1 MARHGVYV
9 LGVAAVLLLGI
20 STVSRSKGL
29 KGREHQRASQIPS
42 QFSPGERFAMKE
54 ALKGEPGPLRPAM
67 PRYIGPSLLG
77 PPRAAPLPPQR
88 GHYWNW
94 SSTTLPRPAAAR
106 VPVPRARA
114 WGRHSCARP
123 GFWGP
128 GCSLPRLEPSLA
140 FTVAPVALAVIQ
152 PTPCFASV

>member
-9 LGVAAVLLLGI
+9 LALAAVLLLLGI

-29 KGREHQRASQIPS
+29 KGREHQRAPQIPS

-54 ALKGEPGPLRPAM
+54 ALKGEPGPLCPAM

-94 SSTTLPRPAAAR
+94 SSTTLPRPAQPESQHL
-106 VPVPRARA
+106 VPGHGDATLAPDLASGGSGVPCLA
-114 WGRHSCARP
+114 WN
-123 GFWGP
+123 
-128 GCSLPRLEPSLA
+128 LP
-140 FTVAPVALAVIQ
+140 
-152 PTPCFASV
+152 